1 MALRDEPNI
10 EIEDSG
16 SDSYEMTEDDE
27 QYEEYLAA
35 EHALYLGEDP
45 FADTIYEAREP

>member
-1 MALRDEPNI
+1 MTQPEHLDDIPDDTSYEDEPI
-10 EIEDSG
+10 DDSAFVG
-16 SDSYEMTEDDE
+16 LDV
-27 QYEEYLAA
+27 AV